1 MADLV
6 FGQIPGVYP
15 GRTFSARAELR
26 AAGVH
31 MPPMH
36 GIQGNPEDGADSI
49 VLSGGYPDDEDLGDV
64 IIFTGAGG
72 QHRLKRIQLKDQS
85 FSARWNAA
93 LVRSH
98 LDARPVR
105 VTSGNGKTKI
115 SPDKYV
121 YRGLYLVDD
130 YWYKVGA
137 EGFRMCRFKLVKTDD
152 GSPLDIISN
161 DRSIPPP
168 GTSNPERSKT
178 FIDSIGRSTAVTAWV
193 KKIYDGTCQF
203 CRTKVALPGGI
214 HYSEGTHVRPLGYP
228 HNGSDTADNMLCL
241 CPTCHVRFSHLA
253 LYLDDNL
260 QLHDLTSSQADHAVQ
275 ILARPF
281 HDLDLDA
288 IAYHRRLAGA

>member
-6 FGQIPGVYP
+6 FGQIPGVSP

-31 MPPMH
+31 LPPMH
-36 GIQGNPEDGADSI
+36 GIQGSPEDGADSI

-72 QHRLKRIQLKDQS
+72 QHRLKRIQLEDQS
-85 FSARWNAA
+85 FGDRWNAA

-105 VTSGNGKTKI
+105 VTSGNGKTKK

-152 GSPLDIISN
+152 GTPLDVIGD
-161 DRSIPPP
+161 DRTTPPP
-168 GTSNPERSKT
+168 GASNPDRSET
-178 FIDSIGRSTAVTAWV
+178 STGRIERSTAVTAWV

-203 CRTKVALPGGI
+203 CRAKVMLPGGI
-214 HYSEGTHVRPLGYP
+214 SYAEGAHIRPLGYP

-241 CPTCHVRFSHLA
+241 CPTCHVRFDRLA
-253 LYLDDNL
+253 LYLDGNL
-260 QLHDLTSSQADHAVQ
+260 RLHDLTSRQADHAVR
-275 ILARPF
+275 ILTHPF

-288 IAYHRRLAGA
+288 VAYHRRLAGA